1 MNGDILCNKIGNQNR
16 KFSPQNDLNIAEN
29 STNDSKIQLFKV
41 TKYRKITKK
50 TIVKKGNYFLITKQ
64 RIFLKRK
71 ENTIRHS
78 KLACDNITRK
88 IKSWV
93 IDYLRKI
100 INRKIKEKEEKKGT
114 KKKMIKYLYIIN
126 KNTAYKTKIN
136 DNLNILKKKVEEIFS
151 EDISKKIKCVN
162 IMNDYNKKIIEK
174 IKKDKELNA
183 ILQLE
188 FLDCIK
194 NFMGEK
200 EIECLKGFENE
211 GYFSKKKA
219 LENNEYKKKFES
231 FVNNIE
237 KYYTDKGFR
246 IKMNGLKE

>member
-1 MNGDILCNKIGNQNR
+1 
-16 KFSPQNDLNIAEN
+16 
-29 STNDSKIQLFKV
+29 
-41 TKYRKITKK
+41 
-50 TIVKKGNYFLITKQ
+50 
-64 RIFLKRK
+64 
-71 ENTIRHS
+71 
-78 KLACDNITRK
+78 
-88 IKSWV
+88 
-93 IDYLRKI
+93 
-100 INRKIKEKEEKKGT
+100 
-114 KKKMIKYLYIIN
+114 MI
-126 KNTAYKTKIN
+126 
-136 DNLNILKKKVEEIFS
+136 
-151 EDISKKIKCVN
+151 
-162 IMNDYNKKIIEK
+162 DYNKKIIEK

-219 LENNEYKKKFES
+219 LENNEYKRKFES

-246 IKMNGLKE
+246 IKMNGIKE